1 MPISIST
8 NHAASAAAR
17 NLEVANKRLQTSLIR
32 LSSGSKIA
40 NPQDDAAGNA
50 VQLKLKASVNRYGA
64 VKNNIQNAISF
75 LQVQDGV
82 LQTAT
87 EVVGRIAELKAMTS
101 DSTKNAED
109 MQNYNEEYQ
118 VLREQLVDL
127 QSQQFN
133 GVNIFVT
140 DQLSG
145 GYSSQITVGGVFN
158 IFTTEEA
165 GTSPGAQDVS
175 NVWINGSVLSSTNG
189 NSAGISSG
197 VVGIAFSSSVG
208 FTDGVESVGGSDGGI
223 ASTDFSMDSILSDLQ
238 GLANARARNG
248 ALQSRLGYAYD
259 NAAITKTNL
268 EAARGRIVDLDIAE
282 ESTAFA
288 KHNIMSQAA
297 SSILSQA
304 NATGRSTLQLLL
316 G

>member
-1 MPISIST
+1 M
-8 NHAASAAAR
+8 
-17 NLEVANKRLQTSLIR
+17 
-32 LSSGSKIA
+32 
-40 NPQDDAAGNA
+40 
-50 VQLKLKASVNRYGA
+50 QLKLKASVNRYGA

-165 GTSPGAQDVS
+165 GTSPGDQSVS
-175 NVWINGSVLSSTNG
+175 NVINGSVLSATNG

-223 ASTDFSMDSILSDLQ
+223 ALRTSQWIPFYDLQ
-238 GLANARARNG
+238 GFANARARNG

-259 NAAITKTNL
+259 NAAITKTN
-268 EAARGRIVDLDIAE
+268 
-282 ESTAFA
+282 
-288 KHNIMSQAA
+288 
-297 SSILSQA
+297 SSCSW
-304 NATGRSTLQLLL
+304 TYC
-316 G
+316 

>member
-1 MPISIST
+1 MSISISS
-8 NHAASAAAR
+8 NFAASAAAR
-17 NLEVANKRLQTSLIR
+17 NLEVANKNLQKSLTR
-32 LSSGSKIA
+32 LSSGNRISS
-40 NPQDDAAGNA
+40 PQDDAAGNA
-50 VQLKLKASVNRYGA
+50 VQLKLKASISRYGA

-87 EVVGRIAELKAMTS
+87 EVVGRVAELKALAS

-109 MQNYNEEYQ
+109 YQNYNEEYQ
-118 VLREQLVDL
+118 VLRTQLLDL
-127 QSQQFN
+127 QSQKFN
-133 GVNIFVT
+133 NVELFVT
-140 DQLSG
+140 DALSG

-158 IFTTEEA
+158 IFTTEEG
-165 GTSPGAQDVS
+165 GTSPGDQSVS
-175 NVWINGSVLSSTNG
+175 NVFINGLNLANTNG
-189 NSAGISSG
+189 GSAGMTTG
-197 VVGIAFSSSVG
+197 AVGIAFSVSSG
-208 FTDGVESVGGSDGGI
+208 FTNAVHTAGTDGGI

-288 KHNIMSQAA
+288 KHNIMAQAA

-304 NATGRSTLQLLL
+304 NATSRSTLQLLL